1 MSYRFWIEFAVEVR
15 FGRIEEIR
23 KFSDDLRVFL
33 RKYQISKYEHTLEGE
48 HTFTTTYKFARDF
61 DSLDEIRKYV
71 DAVRKFLTERGFK
84 KHSYHITAERVD

>member
-1 MSYRFWIEFAVEVR
+1 MPYRFWIEFAVELQ
-15 FGRIEEIR
+15 FGRIEEGR

-48 HTFTTTYKFARDF
+48 HTFTTTYKFTRNF

-71 DAVRKFLTERGFK
+71 DEVRKFLAERGFK
-84 KHSYHITAERVD
+84 KHSYHIIAERVE